1 MTGIALLYGPDRLIA
16 DLGAAGHHEV
26 EKAEAGGNTYVIIR
40 NYTVMLGRFDGRLI
54 DLGILVP
61 PDYPRTM
68 SAAVHVRANPQLIEK
83 DQTVP
88 NVRNIT
94 DSALGAEWRYWSK
107 NFSWTEE
114 RTTRRLL
121 TQINEIF
128 LNA

>member
-1 MTGIALLYGPDRLIA
+1 MTATALLYGPDRLIA
-16 DLGAAGHHEV
+16 DLNAAGHHEV
-26 EKAEAGGNTYVIIR
+26 EKAEAGGHTYVIIR
-40 NYTVMLGRFDGRLI
+40 NYTVMLGQFDGRLI

-94 DSALGAEWRYWSK
+94 DSALGVEWRYWSK